1 MYSSYKTNSLK
12 KNNKLYTK
20 FDSWFLKNGMKIQSY
35 LSSKKGNCLVESVS
49 LFLDAWRSKP
59 IKLVLKSISWVQ
71 NELL

>member
-1 MYSSYKTNSLK
+1 MYSSYKTNSVK

-49 LFLDAWRSKP
+49 LFLVKNP
-59 IKLVLKSISWVQ
+59 KIFGIEHGLIMLC
-71 NELL
+71 EFL

>member
-1 MYSSYKTNSLK
+1 MYSSYKTNSVK

>member
-1 MYSSYKTNSLK
+1 MYSSYKTNSVK

-35 LSSKKGNCLVESVS
+35 LSSKKGNCLFESVS